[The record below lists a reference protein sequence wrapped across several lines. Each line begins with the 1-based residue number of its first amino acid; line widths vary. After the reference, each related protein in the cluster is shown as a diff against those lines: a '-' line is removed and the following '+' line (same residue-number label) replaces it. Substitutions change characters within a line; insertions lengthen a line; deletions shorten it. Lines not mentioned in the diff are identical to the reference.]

1 METNLRVFSTAYPD
15 GYIIRWPEGMPKP
28 KLDDMTGLLKQSLF
42 NAITPRHKQKL
53 KLVKRQS
60 A

>member
-1 METNLRVFSTAYPD
+1 MENLRVFSTAYPD
-15 GYIIRWPEGMPKP
+15 GRRVTYENGMPRLL
-28 KLDDMTGLLKQSLF
+28 LDDMSTLCKEALF